1 MVTFQGNREETVEL
15 RKQKVYKRVFEMACD
30 GLLRSDAEGQFRKAS
45 IPFFSRDQGFSANI
59 PFFDEVIT
67 LEVPGFTF
75 RSSKT
80 TNVNLVT
87 KIMLLHH
94 ILAASGEALKPVTER
109 TTYED
114 IPGCRH
120 YQPVFEKRALK
131 PLQTA
136 FGHDRRLFLE
146 AGLAMGG
153 AEEEFGDA
161 SFTVRAFPMVPIT
174 IILWEGDDEFPP
186 SLRMLFDPSVP
197 GYLPLEDIVVL
208 SKLVGTR
215 LIKAARLAAAEDDG

>member
-1 MVTFQGNREETVEL
+1 VEL
-15 RKQKVYKRVFEMACD
+15 KKQKVYKRVFEIARD
-30 GLLRSDAEGQFRKAS
+30 ALQGADAEGQFQKAS
-45 IPFFSRDQGFSANI
+45 IPFFSNNRGFVAPI

-67 LEVPGFTF
+67 LEVPGFIF
-75 RSSKT
+75 KSSRT
-80 TNVNLVT
+80 ASVNLVT

-94 ILAASGEALKPVTER
+94 VLAASGESLKPLAER
-109 TTYED
+109 IPYED

-136 FGHDRRLFLE
+136 FGHDRYLFLE
-146 AGLAMGG
+146 AGQAMGG
-153 AEEEFGDA
+153 IEEEFGDA
-161 SFTVRAFPMVPIT
+161 SFTVSAFPMVPIT
-174 IILWEGDDEFPP
+174 IILWEGDEEFPP
-186 SLRMLFDPSVP
+186 SVRMLFDPSIT

-208 SKLVGTR
+208 SKLAGTR